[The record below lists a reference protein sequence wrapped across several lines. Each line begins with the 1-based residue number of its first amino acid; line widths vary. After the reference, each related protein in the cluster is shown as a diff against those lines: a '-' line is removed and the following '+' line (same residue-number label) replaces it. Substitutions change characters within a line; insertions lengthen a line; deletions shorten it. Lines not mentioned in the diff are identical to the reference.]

1 MTYKQ
6 LTLEERYHIYESQA
20 IGKSSRKT
28 AKELKRDHTTVSR
41 EVKRNKGENGYSP
54 TQAHNFACEKSQR
67 RANGLRIDPNVWAA
81 AQLCLEEKW
90 SPQQI
95 EGRFKVLEI
104 GKISHESIYQRL
116 LLDKELGGKV
126 YMNLRGQKKR
136 RKRYGSG
143 RDRRGQIVGRV
154 SIHERPEVV
163 EKKTRLGDWEGDT
176 VIGAAHKQAIVSVV
190 ERSTQYVLLKK
201 VERKTS
207 DVVKDSLI
215 ELMEPYENAIHTLT
229 LDNGKEFAGHA
240 EVTQK
245 LGTAVYFAD
254 PYSSWQR
261 GLNEQIN
268 GLVRQYFPKK
278 KNFSTITQQE
288 VFYVAH
294 KLNNRPRKLLGYRTP
309 QEAFFESA
317 KQQGVALRV

>member
-1 MTYKQ
+1 MTYKH
-6 LTLEERYHIYESQA
+6 LTQEERYHIYESRA
-20 IGKSSRKT
+20 IGKSLRQI
-28 AKELKRDHTTVSR
+28 ARELQRDHSAISR
-41 EVKRNKGENGYSP
+41 EIKRNKGERGYRP
-54 TQAHNFACEKSQR
+54 NQAHKLACERAQR
-67 RANGLRIDPNVWAA
+67 RANGPRIDPEVWAA

-95 EGRFKVLEI
+95 AGRFKILHI
-104 GKISHESIYQRL
+104 GKICHESIYQRL
-116 LLDKELGGKV
+116 LLDKKFGGTI
-126 YMNLRGQKKR
+126 YTNLRGQKKR

-143 RDRRGQIVGRV
+143 RDRRGHIIGRI
-154 SIHERPEVV
+154 SIHERPKIV
-163 EKKTRLGDWEGDT
+163 EQKVRLGDWEGDT

-207 DVVKDSLI
+207 DAVKDSLI

-229 LDNGKEFAGHA
+229 LDNGKEFADHA
-240 EVTQK
+240 EVSQK

-261 GLNEQIN
+261 GLNEQVN

>member
-1 MTYKQ
+1 MHYEH
-6 LTLEERYHIYESQA
+6 LTQEERYHIYELRA
-20 IGKSSRKT
+20 IGKSLRQT
-28 AKELKRDHTTVSR
+28 AKELKRAPSTISR
-41 EVKRNKGENGYSP
+41 ETNRNKGERGYRP
-54 TQAHNFACEKSQR
+54 IQAHKFACEKSQK
-67 RANGLRIDPNVWAA
+67 RANGPRINHDIWAA
-81 AQLCLEEKW
+81 AKLCLEEKW

-95 EGRFKVLEI
+95 AGRFKVLGI
-104 GKISHESIYQRL
+104 GAISHESIYQRL
-116 LLDKELGGKV
+116 LQDKKLGGKA
-126 YMNLRGQKKR
+126 YLNLRCQKKR

-154 SIHERPEVV
+154 SIHDRPGVV
-163 EKKTRLGDWEGDT
+163 DKKMRLGDWEGDT

-190 ERSTQYVLLKK
+190 ERCTQYVLLKK

-207 DVVKDSLI
+207 AAVKDSLI
-215 ELMEPYENAIHTLT
+215 ELMLPYENAIHTLT
-229 LDNGKEFAGHA
+229 LDNGKEFADHA

-245 LGTAVYFAD
+245 LGTEVYFAD

-261 GLNEQIN
+261 GLNEQVN

-278 KNFSTITQQE
+278 KNFSNITQEE

-294 KLNNRPRKLLGYRTP
+294 KLNRRPRKLLGYKTP
-309 QEAFFESA
+309 QEAFFELA

>member
-1 MTYKQ
+1 MHYEH
-6 LTLEERYHIYESQA
+6 LTQEERYHIYELRA
-20 IGKSSRKT
+20 IGKSLRQT
-28 AKELKRDHTTVSR
+28 AKELKRAPSTISR
-41 EVKRNKGENGYSP
+41 ETNRNKGERGYRP
-54 TQAHNFACEKSQR
+54 IQAHKFACEKSQK
-67 RANGLRIDPNVWAA
+67 RANGPRISHDTWAA
-81 AQLCLEEKW
+81 AKLCLEEKW

-95 EGRFKVLEI
+95 AGRFKVLGI
-104 GKISHESIYQRL
+104 GAISHESIYQRL
-116 LLDKELGGKV
+116 LQDKKIGGKS
-126 YMNLRGQKKR
+126 YMNLRCQKKR

-154 SIHERPEVV
+154 SIHDRPGVV
-163 EKKTRLGDWEGDT
+163 DKKMRLGDWEGDT

-190 ERSTQYVLLKK
+190 ERCTQYVLLKK

-207 DVVKDSLI
+207 AAVKDSLI
-215 ELMEPYENAIHTLT
+215 ELMQPYENAIHTLT
-229 LDNGKEFAGHA
+229 LDNGKEFADHA

-245 LGTAVYFAD
+245 LGTEVYFAD

-261 GLNEQIN
+261 GLNEQVN

-278 KNFSTITQQE
+278 KNFSNITQEE

-294 KLNNRPRKLLGYRTP
+294 KLNHRPRKLLGYRTP
-309 QEAFFESA
+309 QEAFFELA